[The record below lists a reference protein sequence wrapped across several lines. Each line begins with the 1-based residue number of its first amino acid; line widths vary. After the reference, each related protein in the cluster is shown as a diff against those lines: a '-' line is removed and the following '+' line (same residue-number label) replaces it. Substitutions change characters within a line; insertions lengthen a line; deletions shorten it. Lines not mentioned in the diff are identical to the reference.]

1 MMVVNWTDYFHL
13 SNKHFADQIII
24 PLPPTLCSKMVELFL
39 MITLQQSGMLCFMLF
54 HIFQN
59 FEKQWCE
66 LPLAWEIEIAFI
78 CTIELKLWRE

>member
-1 MMVVNWTDYFHL
+1 MMVVNWTDYFHV
-13 SNKHFADQIII
+13 SNKQFADQIII

-59 FEKQWCE
+59 FESSLQ
-66 LPLAWEIEIAFI
+66 
-78 CTIELKLWRE
+78 TSNVLKNSDVSCQ